1 MLSANIGAQTR
12 IPASGAENGL
22 VGIKLYDSGQRVIA
36 LYGSPLEIQPVTFG
50 TTAIGPGGGGA
61 AGRGAAGGGRSGG
74 GPTSQGAASDQIGKV
89 PFGSLDFGDE
99 FLRQK
104 GMGGED
110 GPMGMSG
117 AGGGAGGGGGQGGPG
132 ASPGSGGG
140 GANATGVIYTRWV
153 YKRGMSKYGFVLDR
167 QNRVVQIEAIGMTD
181 GRVKTRK
188 GAMFGSSFGT
198 LIKKYGT
205 PDGYEINGD
214 SIIVRFLQRNKVAF
228 RLNRL
233 GKDKPH
239 QVTGI
244 VVAGG
249 KA

>member
-1 MLSANIGAQTR
+1 MLSVNAIAQKK
-12 IPASGAENGL
+12 IPVSGAENGL

-36 LYGSPLEIQPVTFG
+36 MYGSPIEVQPVSFG
-50 TTAIGPGGGGA
+50 STAIGPGGGAGA
-61 AGRGAAGGGRSGG
+61 PAGGRGGGRPGLGG
-74 GPTSQGAASDQIGKV
+74 GPASQGASTDTIGNS
-89 PFGSLDFGDE
+89 PIGSLDFGDE

-104 GMGGED
+104 GGPGGED
-110 GPMGMSG
+110 RPTGTAG
-117 AGGGAGGGGGQGGPG
+117 AGGAGGGGAAP
-132 ASPGSGGG
+132 GGG
-140 GANATGVIYTRWV
+140 GGGVAAEGVVYTRWI
-153 YKRGMSKYGFVLDR
+153 YKRGMSKYGFILDK
-167 QNRVVQIEAIGMTD
+167 QNRVVQIEAIGMQD
-181 GRVKTRK
+181 SRVKTRR
-188 GAMFGSSFGT
+188 GTMFGASFGS

-214 SIIVRFLQRNKVAF
+214 SILVRFLQRSKVAF